1 MKYIIFENFK
11 SFLCETFG
19 KKGHPGRFLIQQNL
33 STNQYEM
40 KSFAKTVPAKWH
52 RVNSPK
58 SSNKK
63 HFKMTIESIGCH
75 RASM

>member
-1 MKYIIFENFK
+1 
-11 SFLCETFG
+11 
-19 KKGHPGRFLIQQNL
+19 
-33 STNQYEM
+33 M

-52 RVNSPK
+52 TVNSSK

-75 RASM
+75 RASV